1 MIVDSSALSEQVV
14 TDAISS
20 AFDSAGQRCSALR
33 VLCLQDDI
41 ADRVMVMLKG
51 AMQELRIGDSALLST
66 DVGPVIDA
74 EAQAMLTAHV
84 ARMRAEGAEVFQLPL
99 PAECSQGTFF
109 PPTLIAIPDLRALT
123 AEVFGPVLHVV
134 RFRQGQL
141 AQLLDAI
148 NDTGY
153 GLTHG
158 VQTRIDETVEAVCA
172 RIRAGNIYVNRNIV
186 GAVVGVQPFGGDRM
200 SGTGP
205 KAGGPHYLWR
215 LVQGAPPPL
224 PADVNAGVTL
234 SGPTGETNTLYLR
247 PRGRV
252 ACIADTESALTEQAR
267 AATVTGNVALFA
279 ASALSNRVRKSIGER
294 CELVPDP
301 LAAEPDAVLFAGTDA
316 AAQEL
321 RRKLAALP
329 RGIVPLVVAGASGY
343 DASRL
348 VCERTITI
356 NTTASGGNASLLSLT
371 ETPG

>member
-14 TDAISS
+14 ADAITS

-33 VLCLQDDI
+33 ILCLQDDI
-41 ADRVMVMLKG
+41 ADRVLVMLKG
-51 AMQELRIGDSALLST
+51 AMQELRIGDTSLLAT
-66 DVGPVIDA
+66 DIGPVIDA
-74 EAQAMLTAHV
+74 DAHARLTAHV
-84 ARMRAEGAEVFQLPL
+84 ARMRAAGAEVFQLPV
-99 PAECSQGTFF
+99 PAECRHGTYFA
-109 PPTLIAIPDLRALT
+109 PTLIEIPDLRALT
-123 AEVFGPVLHVV
+123 SEVFGPVLHVV
-134 RFRQGQL
+134 RFRQGRL

-148 NDTGY
+148 NATGY

-186 GAVVGVQPFGGDRM
+186 GAVVGVQPFGGDRL

-205 KAGGPHYLWR
+205 KAGGPHYLGR
-215 LVQGAPPPL
+215 LVKGAPPPL
-224 PADVNAGVTL
+224 PADVNAGETL
-234 SGPTGETNTLYLR
+234 PGPTGETNVLYLR

-267 AATVTGNVALFA
+267 GATATGNVALLA
-279 ASALSNRVRKSIGER
+279 ASPQGDRVREIVGDS

-329 RGIVPLVVAGASGY
+329 GPIVPLVIAGIGGY
-343 DASRL
+343 DATRL